1 MFLLLTCTTCTTQ
14 QSENGNVIS
23 ISISEIRVSK
33 WEQIPGPS
41 SQTENSEIILGHQYS
56 KMAV

>member
-1 MFLLLTCTTCTTQ
+1 MFILLTCTTCTTQ
-14 QSENGNVIS
+14 QREKGSVMS

-41 SQTENSEIILGHQYS
+41 SQTENIRIIFEHQYS
-56 KMAV
+56 KMAK

>member
-14 QSENGNVIS
+14 QREKGNVIS
-23 ISISEIRVSK
+23 ISTSEIRVSK

-41 SQTENSEIILGHQYS
+41 SQTENIEIILGHQYS
-56 KMAV
+56 KMAM